1 MSSITLRMIE
11 LENYGRF
18 YDTAKLILK
27 DRITAVALGASCG
40 KSTFASA
47 LEFLTEAVLE
57 GNIKNSELNICR
69 TFVDKPKNFVRIE
82 ILLEISDATH
92 SGIYC
97 YGISVTDIGV
107 LSEYLLKENTGRRI
121 FYRHKNDID
130 LSGLN
135 DIALGHIK
143 GSLAAQVPILH
154 LLINSQNSISSYFI
168 RFFQRLWIVRAGG
181 LNYRLSAMHLFK
193 QSFFTKR
200 ANVVKCCDFL
210 RIFDPTVVD
219 MIKIPSTSKVMV
231 IHRNSHGYEYPVPLA
246 RESESFIKVLALYRA
261 IEALSGYGGTVIWDA
276 GDIKLTSI
284 NADRFI
290 SAISENVSVVFFSDN
305 NRLAEHL
312 DLIISEYLYLRT

>member
-27 DRITAVALGASCG
+27 DRITAVVLGASCG

-92 SGIYC
+92 SGIYR

-135 DIALGHIK
+135 DTALGHIK
-143 GSLAAQVPILH
+143 GSLTAQVPILH

-210 RIFDPTVVD
+210 RNFDPTVVD
-219 MIKIPSTSKVMV
+219 MIKVPSTSKVTV
-231 IHRNSHGYEYPVPLA
+231 IHRNSHEYEYPVPLA
-246 RESESFIKVLALYRA
+246 RESESFIKVLSLYRA

-276 GDIKLTSI
+276 GDINLTSI

-312 DLIISEYLYLRT
+312 DLTISEYLYLKT